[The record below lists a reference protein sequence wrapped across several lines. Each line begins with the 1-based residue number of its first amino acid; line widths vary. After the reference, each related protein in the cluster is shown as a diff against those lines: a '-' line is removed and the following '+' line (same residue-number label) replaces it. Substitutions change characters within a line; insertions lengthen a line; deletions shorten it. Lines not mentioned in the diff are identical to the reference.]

1 MALRTLGLALIAA
14 GVASFFVGLFGL
26 ASELSPQLSVCGV
39 AVLVFGVVIL
49 IVGSRPLSTTAP
61 HFSVFVLAGLA
72 IALHAY
78 ENLPIKSVAFSVGVF
93 LWSLAPYALCLIVA
107 ALSRSSI
114 PAVAGAVIALIF
126 DLNAH
131 IQVFVHPTSSTA
143 GLALLFVP
151 LWNLLVFAPLAMLG
165 AWLLL
170 RLRPRANE
178 TAP

>member
-1 MALRTLGLALIAA
+1 MALRSFALAIIAA

-26 ASELSPQLSVCGV
+26 AGELSPQVSVCGV
-39 AVLVFGVVIL
+39 AILVVGVVIL
-49 IVGSRPLSTTAP
+49 IFGLRPLGATAP
-61 HFSVFVLAGLA
+61 HFSVFVLVGLA

-78 ENLPIKSVAFSVGVF
+78 ENFPIKSVGFSVGVF
-93 LWSLAPYALCLIVA
+93 VWSLAPYVLCLIVA

-114 PAVAGAVIALIF
+114 PAVTGAVIALLF

-131 IQVFVHPTSSTA
+131 VQVFVHPSSSTA